1 MRKTALLSVYFKIY
15 VEVEVLKM
23 EVLWEI
29 CELVNLNRVNYK
41 NWQKYRVLVKL
52 IVKKIS

>member
-1 MRKTALLSVYFKIY
+1 MLSVYFKIY